1 MSYSKVQF
9 FKRTLLEDFRE
20 HHILI
25 TREFLLQ
32 LLAVNKQYKTKTS
45 RMLTQAIEEIWQD
58 TFDCKILEIEQ
69 NV

>member
-9 FKRTLLEDFRE
+9 FKRSLLEDFRE
-20 HHILI
+20 HHIEI

-45 RMLTQAIEEIWQD
+45 RLLSQAIEEIWEE
-58 TFDCKILEIEQ
+58 TFDCKIEVIQHL
-69 NV
+69 V